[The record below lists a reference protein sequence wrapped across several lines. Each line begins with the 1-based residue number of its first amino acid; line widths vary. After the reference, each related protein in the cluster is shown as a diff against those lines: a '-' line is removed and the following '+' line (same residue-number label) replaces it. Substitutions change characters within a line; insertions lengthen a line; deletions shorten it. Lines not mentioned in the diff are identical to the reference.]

1 MRPVTPFMAIVTV
14 LVGKAVDS
22 RGVVMVGKRFPRA

>member
-14 LVGKAVDS
+14 LVGKAVGS
-22 RGVVMVGKRFPRA
+22 EHVVIGKRFPTA